1 MMKQHFLRT
10 LHVLLCSVACFLL
23 TSASSVSAQEIVSV
37 GGEDADEFTFL
48 VLPDMHDFT
57 PLAFDPNNE
66 NAIYIT
72 EIAAK
77 IFKNVK
83 EKYGGEFIM
92 MPGDTASFGGM
103 LNKEI
108 VEQLGG
114 DLSAT
119 DAVYQACLNC
129 YTRTKE
135 LFRTAGY
142 DTILPSTGD
151 HELGGT
157 FPF

>member
-1 MMKQHFLRT
+1 MKQHFLRT

-23 TSASSVSAQEIVSV
+23 TSASSASAQETVPV
-37 GGEDADEFTFL
+37 GEDADEFTFL

-57 PLAFDPNNE
+57 PLAFDPNSE
-66 NAIYIT
+66 EAISIT
-72 EIAAK
+72 NIAGK

-103 LNKEI
+103 LNEEI